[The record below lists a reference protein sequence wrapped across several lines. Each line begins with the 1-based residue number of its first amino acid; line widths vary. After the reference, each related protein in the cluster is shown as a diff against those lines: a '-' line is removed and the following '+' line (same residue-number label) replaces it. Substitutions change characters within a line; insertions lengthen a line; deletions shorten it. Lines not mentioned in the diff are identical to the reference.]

1 MLCVTFIGNHH
12 RIMDNIPQKKKPGL
26 PARLT
31 PMQRKFAEVLVFA
44 EGHKF
49 AYECAKEAGYEG
61 DNATLRVK
69 ASQLQ
74 DPKYYP
80 LVFKHIGELR
90 EENYKKHNISFGGH
104 LTELAKI
111 RDEAIK
117 SKSFSAATNAEKA
130 RGAVGG
136 LYIEQ
141 KIIRTGKIEDLTEE
155 ELKERIS
162 TIKEDN
168 ALLIDKKETEV
179 KDPKE
184 KKPKPILS

>member
-1 MLCVTFIGNHH
+1 MEI
-12 RIMDNIPQKKKPGL
+12 IAKKKPGL

-31 PMQRKFAEVLVFA
+31 PMQRKFSEILVFN

-61 DNATLRVK
+61 DNATLRKK
-69 ASQLQ
+69 ASELQ
-74 DPKYYP
+74 NPKYYP
-80 LVFKHIGELR
+80 LVVKHIGELR

-117 SKSFSAATNAEKA
+117 SKSFSAAANAEKA

-141 KIIRTGKIEDLTEE
+141 KIIRTGKIEDLSEE
-155 ELKERIS
+155 ELNERIS

-168 ALLIDKKETEV
+168 SLLLDKKEEE
-179 KDPKE
+179 KDPKD

>member
-1 MLCVTFIGNHH
+1 
-12 RIMDNIPQKKKPGL
+12 MDNLPQKKKPGL

-31 PMQRKFAEVLVFA
+31 PMQRSFAEILVFN

-74 DPKYYP
+74 DPKHYP

-104 LTELAKI
+104 LTELAHI
-111 RDEAIK
+111 RDEAK
-117 SKSFSAATNAEKA
+117 KARSFSAATNAEKA

-141 KIIRTGKIEDLTEE
+141 KIIRTGKIEDLTED
-155 ELKERIS
+155 ELNKRID
-162 TIKEDN
+162 TIVDDN
-168 ALLIDKKETEV
+168 TLLL
-179 KDPKE
+179 DPKSKDKE
-184 KKPKPILS
+184 PKDKKPKPILS

>member
-1 MLCVTFIGNHH
+1 MENL
-12 RIMDNIPQKKKPGL
+12 PQKKKTGL

-31 PMQRKFAEVLVFA
+31 PMQRKFAELLVFN

-49 AYECAKEAGYEG
+49 AYECAQEAGYEG
-61 DNATLRVK
+61 DNATLRSK
-69 ASQLQ
+69 SSQLQ

-90 EENYKKHNISFGGH
+90 EETYRKYGISFGGH
-104 LTELAKI
+104 LSELAKI
-111 RDEAIK
+111 RDDAK
-117 SKSFSAATNAEKA
+117 KARSFSAATNAEKA

-141 KIIRTGKIEDLTEE
+141 KIIRTGKIEDLSED
-155 ELKERIS
+155 ELNERIS
-162 TIKEDN
+162 TIVGDN
-168 ALLIDKKETEV
+168 NLLL
-179 KDPKE
+179 DPKSKDKSPKD

>member
-1 MLCVTFIGNHH
+1 MAELEN
-12 RIMDNIPQKKKPGL
+12 KKPGL

-31 PMQRKFAEVLVFA
+31 TMQRRFAELLVFN

-61 DNATLRVK
+61 DNATLRMT
-69 ASQLQ
+69 ASRLQ
-74 DPKYYP
+74 NPRYFP
-80 LVFKHIGELR
+80 LVVKHIGELR

-111 RDEAIK
+111 RDEALK

-130 RGAVGG
+130 RGTVGG

-141 KIIRTGKIEDLTEE
+141 KIIRTGKIEDLSEE
-155 ELKERIS
+155 ELNKRIS
-162 TIKEDN
+162 TIREDH
-168 ALLIDKKETEV
+168 ALLMEKTEAKKEP
-179 KDPKE
+179 KD

>member
-1 MLCVTFIGNHH
+1 MGILSTMSEIEV
-12 RIMDNIPQKKKPGL
+12 KKKPGL

-31 PMQRKFAEVLVFA
+31 PMQRQFAELLVFN

-61 DNATLRVK
+61 DNATLRKK
-69 ASQLQ
+69 ASELQ
-74 DPKYYP
+74 NPKYYP

-111 RDEAIK
+111 RDEAK
-117 SKSFSAATNAEKA
+117 KARSFSAATNAEKA

-141 KIIRTGKIEDLTEE
+141 KIIRTGKIEDLSEE
-155 ELKERIS
+155 ELNKRIS
-162 TIKEDN
+162 TIVDDN
-168 ALLIDKKETEV
+168 NLLL
-179 KDPKE
+179 DPKSKNKSPQD

>member
-1 MLCVTFIGNHH
+1 MSEIEVKN
-12 RIMDNIPQKKKPGL
+12 KPGL

-31 PMQRKFAEVLVFA
+31 PMQRKFAEILVFS

-74 DPKYYP
+74 DPKHYP
-80 LVFKHIGELR
+80 LVVKHIGELR

-130 RGAVGG
+130 RGTVGG

-141 KIIRTGKIEDLTEE
+141 KIIRTGKIEDLSEE
-155 ELKERIS
+155 ELNKRIA
-162 TIKEDN
+162 TIREDH
-168 ALLIDKKETEV
+168 ALLMEKTEAK
-179 KDPKE
+179 KDPKD